1 MSATLDA
8 APVAAYLGAA
18 RVIRNE
24 GRQYP
29 LEIEYT
35 PHSAAPVEERVAG
48 ALDRLASRDTPGIVL
63 AFLPGAPRS
72 VRAQT
77 ACASDRAAAGV
88 GAASA
93 VRRPIVG
100 GAGSRGRDGG
110 GDEGDPGDQRGGK
123 LDHD

>member
-48 ALDRLASRDTPGIVL
+48 ALDRLASRGHAGMCWRFCRSGRDPS
-63 AFLPGAPRS
+63 GANG
-72 VRAQT
+72 VRVIARRQGGRCFRGT
-77 ACASDRAAAGV
+77 AT
-88 GAASA
+88 
-93 VRRPIVG
+93 IVG
-100 GAGSRGRDGG
+100 GAGCAVATAAETKVILRPTWR
-110 GDEGDPGDQRGGK
+110 K
-123 LDHD
+123 ADHD